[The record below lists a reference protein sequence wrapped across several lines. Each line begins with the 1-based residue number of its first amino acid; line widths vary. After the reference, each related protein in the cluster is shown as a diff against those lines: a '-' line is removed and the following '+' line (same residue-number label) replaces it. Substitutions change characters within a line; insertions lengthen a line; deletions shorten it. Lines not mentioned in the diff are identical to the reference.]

1 MLQHDRERM
10 VPSLEMNSLTQV
22 IYKRGLAFTYLNF
35 KNLELLSLLY
45 FLNSSVSSVSSVV
58 KIYAS

>member
-35 KNLELLSLLY
+35 KNLELLSL
-45 FLNSSVSSVSSVV
+45 VM
-58 KIYAS
+58 